1 LPLTRSLPYNI
12 DRNLAVTLLH
22 PPVPTMKPH
31 SVVARVFALVAL
43 TGSAAFGLAACSSS
57 SEEAEVI
64 PSPQVDAPL
73 PRPEPAGQA
82 SSKDNSS
89 GGAMWG
95 MFGSGDQKGVGV
107 NEFLWR
113 ASLDTLHFM
122 PMDSADPY
130 AGVIKTNWYTSA
142 QSPNQRLKVT
152 VFILDTRLRTDALRV
167 SVFQRQIPPT
177 PSLPRQ
183 CA

>member
-1 LPLTRSLPYNI
+1 MTSH
-12 DRNLAVTLLH
+12 T
-22 PPVPTMKPH
+22 
-31 SVVARVFALVAL
+31 VVARVFALVVFA
-43 TGSAAFGLAACSSS
+43 GSAAFGLAACSSS
-57 SEEAEVI
+57 SDEAQQA

-73 PRPEPAGQA
+73 PRPEPMRA
-82 SSKDNSS
+82 SDAKPDS
-89 GGAMWG
+89 GGG
-95 MFGSGDQKGVGV
+95 MFGMFGGGDQHGVGV

-130 AGVIKTNWYTSA
+130 AGVIKTNWYTAA

-167 SVFQRQIPPT
+167 TVFQQTKDAAGNWADATVDPDTTTKIENLILTRARE
-177 PSLPRQ
+177 LKL
-183 CA
+183 AAD

>member
-1 LPLTRSLPYNI
+1 
-12 DRNLAVTLLH
+12 
-22 PPVPTMKPH
+22 MKSH
-31 SVVARVFALVAL
+31 TVVARVFALVVV
-43 TGSAAFGLAACSSS
+43 SASAVFGLAACSSS
-57 SEEAEVI
+57 SESDQPV

-73 PRPEPAGQA
+73 PRPEPAGTTA

-89 GGAMWG
+89 GGG
-95 MFGSGDQKGVGV
+95 MFGMFGGGDQKGVGV

-130 AGVIKTNWYTSA
+130 AGVIKTNWYSA
-142 QSPNQRLKVT
+142 SQSPNQRLKVT

-167 SVFQRQIPPT
+167 SVFQQTKDTAGNWADSTVDPDTTTKIENLILTRARE
-177 PSLPRQ
+177 LKL
-183 CA
+183 AAD

>member
-1 LPLTRSLPYNI
+1 
-12 DRNLAVTLLH
+12 
-22 PPVPTMKPH
+22 MKPH
-31 SVVARVFALVAL
+31 TVVARVFALVVM

-57 SEEAEVI
+57 EAEQA
-64 PSPQVDAPL
+64 PAPQVDAPL
-73 PRPEPAGQA
+73 PRPEPAGTNAQ
-82 SSKDNSS
+82 SRDT
-89 GGAMWG
+89 GGGGMFG

-122 PMDSADPY
+122 PMESADPY
-130 AGVIKTNWYTSA
+130 AGVIKTNWYTAA

-167 SVFQRQIPPT
+167 SVFQQNKDAAGNWADASVDPDTTTKIENLILTRARE
-177 PSLPRQ
+177 LKL
-183 CA
+183 AAD